1 MGSGE
6 NQVKRNVMKT
16 KTTEKRDVSSME
28 VAASGAT
35 EMTFTTSGGGCVH
48 DLANSLM
55 ERIRSRTAK
64 VGVVGLG
71 YVGLPF
77 AVEKAKVGFDVIGI
91 EQNPLRAEAV
101 NRGESYITDV
111 DGEVLAPLVEAGKI
125 RAVTTFDVVPEL
137 DVIIVCVPT
146 PLTRNLTP
154 DLQYVENVTREI
166 SRRLRPGQFVCL
178 ESTTYPGTTE
188 DVMRPILEASGLRA
202 GRDFF
207 LAHSPERVDPGNQR
221 YTTKNTSKVVGAV
234 DPVSQMVAVEFYKQ
248 TIVDVVPVSSSSVAE
263 LVKVFE
269 NTFRAVNIALVNEL
283 ALLCDKMDVNVW
295 EVLDAAFTKPFG
307 IMPFYPG
314 PGVGG
319 HCIPTDP
326 HYLEWKAKELNFNT
340 RFISLAGEINRKM
353 PEFVRE
359 KAHRILN
366 HHGVA
371 PSRARILILGVAYKK
386 DLSDIRESPGI
397 DVIRLLRRDGAE
409 VVYHD
414 PFVPTVVV
422 EDIEMESQSLT
433 EELLAGVD
441 LVIIVTDHS
450 NVDYSF
456 VVTHAKHVLDTRNV
470 TRTVTHHRE
479 KITLL

>member
-1 MGSGE
+1 ME
-6 NQVKRNVMKT
+6 QNVRNE
-16 KTTEKRDVSSME
+16 TTAAELNTPLDE
-28 VAASGAT
+28 VANSAVLEAALTALGSRP
-35 EMTFTTSGGGCVH
+35 VR
-48 DLANSLM
+48 DLVNSLID
-55 ERIRSRTAK
+55 RIRSRTAK

-178 ESTTYPGTTE
+178 ESTTYPGSTE

-371 PSRARILILGVAYKK
+371 PSRARILILGAAYKK

-441 LVIIVTDHS
+441 LVIIVTAHS